1 MEQEKLRRVKLES
14 KLSVVSSTPTEPGKI
29 HKFSLLDQAMGL
41 HTIHLVF
48 YYRSNPFNN
57 GPLSTD
63 LDNLRV
69 SLSELLDLYPTATG
83 RLTRGPD
90 GGWQVK
96 CNDAGVR
103 MLQASVSTT
112 LDEWLGS
119 ADACEEQDLTM
130 WEDMPRDPTFWSPFR
145 IQINNFKCGA
155 LAIGL
160 SCSHIHAD
168 LTSAAL
174 LIKSWAQLHRAQP
187 LTHSP
192 TIHLPQLPTTITSQT
207 ATAKNITADTPP
219 PKPATTTFKF
229 PASAIEKHLSQVRN
243 RCPNATPFDILVAL
257 FWSRIAHSH
266 GALSICIDSRNN
278 RSPIP
283 YAYFGNAFRSSVLS
297 VGPDVLAGG
306 DLGQISECVHQHV
319 EGLKGEDFP
328 GSLLGEGP
336 ELRIYGPRLTCID
349 INSAKPLVMYGAEFE
364 EGQRPVHVSCRVG
377 NVEAEGMIMVMPSAE
392 GGLGRTVTVTLPHE
406 QIDGLCEDQIIKDL
420 EPTMI
425 ISGKRS

>member
-1 MEQEKLRRVKLES
+1 MEQGKFSRVKLVS

-29 HKFSLLDQAMGL
+29 HKFSLLDQAMGP

-48 YYRSNPFNN
+48 YYRSNPFNA
-57 GPLSTD
+57 GPMSTD

-69 SLSELLDLYPTATG
+69 VLSELLDLYPTATG

-103 MLQASVSTT
+103 MLQASVSAT

-119 ADACEEQDLTM
+119 ADTCEEKDLTM
-130 WEDMPRDPTFWSPFR
+130 WEDMPQDPTFWSPFR
-145 IQINNFKCGA
+145 IQITNFQCGA

-168 LTSAAL
+168 ITSAAL
-174 LIKSWAQLHRAQP
+174 LMKSWSELHRAQP
-187 LTHSP
+187 LTHPP
-192 TIHLPQLPTTITSQT
+192 TLHLPQLPTTVASPTTT
-207 ATAKNITADTPP
+207 AATPP
-219 PKPATTTFKF
+219 PEFATITFKF
-229 PASAIEKHLSQVRN
+229 PSSAIEKCLLEVKK

-266 GALSICIDSRNN
+266 GAISICVDSRNNN

-283 YAYFGNAFRSSVLS
+283 YAYFGNAFRSSVLK
-297 VGPDVLAGG
+297 VDPDVLAGG
-306 DLGQISECVHQHV
+306 ELGQISDYVHRHV
-319 EGLKGEDFP
+319 EGLKGDDFL
-328 GSLLGEGP
+328 GSLLEDGP
-336 ELRIYGPRLTCID
+336 ELRVYGPQLTCID
-349 INSAKPLVMYGAEFE
+349 ISNAQDLVMYDAEFK
-364 EGQRPVHVSCRVG
+364 EGEKPAHVSCRVG

-392 GGLGRTVTVTLPHE
+392 GGLGRTVAVNLPQE